1 AQYRGRYQDRSA
13 EADSLLKGFKGSQG
27 SKRPSGT
34 QRIPGIPGTPTTS
47 TSRQVPDELARRQAV
62 AQYLLN
68 RGKPGALLQA
78 LQAREAAVKTETTV
92 TPGTPGVPGRTVR
105 TGSQRPARGPARTPQ
120 RQGGK
125 LKIEELFYDKGINLD
140 NGGKRVGAIGGHGT
154 HNHVSFGSEASRAS
168 AVRLAKKLGLT
179 VTSEGGGKHAAG
191 SFHYRKFSNGRSQAV
206 DFGGP
211 PAALAKF
218 NKQIA
223 ARARRA

>member
-1 AQYRGRYQDRSA
+1 M
-13 EADSLLKGFKGSQG
+13 
-27 SKRPSGT
+27 
-34 QRIPGIPGTPTTS
+34 
-47 TSRQVPDELARRQAV
+47 PDELARRQAV

-68 RGKPGALLQA
+68 RGKPGALLEA
-78 LQAREAAVKTETTV
+78 LQARQAAVKTETTV

-105 TGSQRPARGPARTPQ
+105 TGSQRPARAPQ

-125 LKIEELFYDKGINLD
+125 LKIEELFYDHGINLD

-154 HNHVSFGSEASRAS
+154 HNHVSFGSEASRAA
-168 AVRLAKKLGLT
+168 AVKLAKKLGLT
-179 VTSEGGGKHAAG
+179 VTSEGGGKHTAG
-191 SFHYRKFSNGRSQAV
+191 SFHYRKFPNGQSQAV

-223 ARARRA
+223 ARARR